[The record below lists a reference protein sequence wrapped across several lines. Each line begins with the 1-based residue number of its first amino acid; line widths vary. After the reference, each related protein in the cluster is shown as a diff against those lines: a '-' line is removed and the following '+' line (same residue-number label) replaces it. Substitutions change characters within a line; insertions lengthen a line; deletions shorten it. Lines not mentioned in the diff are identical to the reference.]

1 VTKTQYEV
9 FCIIVCQKFWAD
21 YEAYQ
26 QPLSGSDEVSGGS
39 WQIVNAICDEGDGL
53 ILRYKVMITLILL
66 LLVLILLE
74 TDTMGTF
81 KVLLCSPSSILKLSY
96 KLGLAFLAS
105 LVLLQD
111 HVCF

>member
-1 VTKTQYEV
+1 
-9 FCIIVCQKFWAD
+9 
-21 YEAYQ
+21 
-26 QPLSGSDEVSGGS
+26 
-39 WQIVNAICDEGDGL
+39 
-53 ILRYKVMITLILL
+53 MITLILL

-105 LVLLQD
+105 IVLLQD